1 MLPLSKRRTTVRHLL
16 FIFILLNIL
25 IPVLLTGLNNTPS
38 SNFANKPYEESVL
51 KTQSFSKDDYKP
63 ILDEEKQALGT
74 INITNLNLIPDEVG
88 FNVSKGAPVPY
99 QEDLNSAALNMS
111 YKGNRF
117 IRTIKIAQVDN
128 LNENITDNKIITVL
142 LNESIDVQYNASIQ
156 ALEGYLIYAPRL
168 TPFLDAQLWVEND
181 TGLSLQEVNEGN
193 YSIVN
198 YGINFL
204 KFNYK
209 DYFMYN
215 NLNFTMHLLWEYNFT
230 IENWKLTQ
238 DIDQVL
244 ILDDDENYIINPNFN
259 YKFKIAGKKYN
270 KYGNETILADNLV
283 VNLTINLPDKEL
295 LRNIRFKINSDN
307 QNNFLTLDNS
317 IFISGELVKAN
328 DSLIE
333 IEFYASYRIL
343 FIDPVKDTWA
353 IDRLVEDTDI
363 RERIYFPYIHSGPE
377 RIYIKYANI
386 IEKTISFGQVIK
398 TSSLFGRTL
407 SYEEVN
413 VTEFEEDIKNS
424 LIFSENATKKA
435 GIKITLPYLIKGEIC
450 PFTIKYETDL
460 DLKIKVT
467 DNIRMPIAGLDVK
480 IYYYG
485 ELYGTYISNEKNQPI
500 GTTITDENGEI
511 LVKNVPNGNYTIK
524 IYQGETLVKE
534 AEVSAYIDINYVI
547 TPLIHFPFVIMV
559 LGSIYGLIFGIGYYI
574 YRKQK

>member
-1 MLPLSKRRTTVRHLL
+1 MMLPLSKRRTTVRTLL
-16 FIFILLNIL
+16 FIFIFLNIL
-25 IPVLLTGLNNTPS
+25 IPLLFIGLNNTASP
-38 SNFANKPYEESVL
+38 NFANNAYDQGVL
-51 KTQSFSKDDYKP
+51 KTQGFSKDDYKP
-63 ILDEEKQALGT
+63 ILEEEKQALGD
-74 INITNLNLIPDEVG
+74 INITDLIYDEIG
-88 FNVSKGAPVPY
+88 INIS
-99 QEDLNSAALNMS
+99 EDMSSDYEDDLTNDALNMS
-111 YKGNRF
+111 YRGTNF
-117 IRTIKIAQVDN
+117 DSTIRKAQVDN
-128 LNENITDNKIITVL
+128 INENITDYRKVTVL
-142 LNESIDVQYNASIQ
+142 LNESISVQYNETKVGD
-156 ALEGYLIYAPRL
+156 LYYAPRL
-168 TPFLDAQLWVEND
+168 TPFIDVQLWVEND
-181 TGLSLQEVNEGN
+181 TGLPLQKVNEGN
-193 YSIVN
+193 YSIEN
-198 YGINFL
+198 YGIINFL
-204 KFNYK
+204 RFNYK
-209 DYFMYN
+209 DYFTFN
-215 NLNFTMHLLWEYNFT
+215 SLNFTMHILWEYNFT
-230 IENWKLTQ
+230 IQNWKLTQ
-238 DIDQVL
+238 DIDQEL
-244 ILDDDENYIINPNFN
+244 ILDEDEDNMINPNFN
-259 YKFKIAGKKYN
+259 YGFKIAGNKYN
-270 KYGNETILADNLV
+270 KYGNETIFADNLV

-307 QNNFLTLDNS
+307 QNNFLTPDNS

-328 DSLIE
+328 ESLIE

-386 IEKTISFGQVIK
+386 IEKTVSFGQVIE

-413 VTEFEEDIKNS
+413 VTEFEEDIRNS

-467 DNIRMPIAGLDVK
+467 DNIRMPIVGLDVK

-511 LVKNVPNGNYTIK
+511 LVKDVPNGNYTIK

-534 AEVSAYIDINYVI
+534 AEVSAYIEINYVI
-547 TPLIHFPFVIMV
+547 TPIIHFPFVIMI